1 MIAGL
6 YDCFKSWHRQGTVF
20 IYSDTHFN
28 DAELEIGHPRP
39 YTTEEHIK
47 RINSKVGKNDTLIL
61 LGDVG
66 DIACVPRLRAKKKI
80 LIMGNHDA
88 GRTNYERRKT
98 HQYYPVR
105 TWQKD
110 EALLN
115 FKTRHP
121 NLYNITIE
129 VEVDNLCG
137 DDQWYV
143 TGDNRLFDEVYEG
156 PLMIGE
162 KFILSHEPLEV
173 PWAFN
178 FHGHDHAGAPRRD
191 HLNCCA
197 DVVGYE
203 PINLNQFMRTGPAA
217 KIPSIHRITID
228 KANLQKQRKRKK
240 INGI

>member
-6 YDCFKSWHRQGTVF
+6 YDCFKPWHRQGTTW

-28 DAELEIGHPRP
+28 DTELPRP

-66 DIACVPRLRAKKKI
+66 DIACVPLLRARRKI
-80 LIMGNHDA
+80 LVMGNHDT
-88 GRTNYERRKT
+88 GRTNYERRII
-98 HQYYPVR
+98 HQYYAVR
-105 TWQKD
+105 EWQKD
-110 EALLN
+110 EALLQ

-121 NLYNITIE
+121 ELYNITVEIE
-129 VEVDNLCG
+129 ISPFG

-162 KFILSHEPLEV
+162 KYILSHEPLDV

-178 FHGHDHAGAPRRD
+178 FHGHDHAGAPRRN

-203 PINLNQFMRTGPAA
+203 PINLNQFMKTGPAA
-217 KIPSIHRITID
+217 KIPSLHRTTID
-228 KANLQKQRKRKK
+228 KATERKRKRTK
-240 INGI
+240 K